1 MVATSATETVTRRI
15 AGERPGRMRA
25 LLVATTVGFGAAVMT
40 YKLLRSGA
48 GDEA

>member
-1 MVATSATETVTRRI
+1 MVATSAAETVGRRV

-25 LLVATTVGFGAAVMT
+25 LLVATAVGFGVATMT

-48 GDEA
+48 GNET

>member
-1 MVATSATETVTRRI
+1 MVANAAETVTKRI
-15 AGERPGRMRA
+15 GGERPGRMRA

-48 GDEA
+48 GDES

>member
-1 MVATSATETVTRRI
+1 MAVTSAAETVGRRV

-25 LLVATTVGFGAAVMT
+25 LLVATAVGFGAAAMT

-48 GDEA
+48 RAES